1 MCVQVDVEVSLASV
15 GLAGGKA
22 SKSRD
27 IWAKKDLGPMSGTWS
42 IKALGGHDSMF
53 VRFTV

>member
-1 MCVQVDVEVSLASV
+1 VCVQVDVEVSLASV